1 MDCKIVILLEKILE
15 MIEKRDFELGK
26 PQDHAKL
33 EEWLNKKD
41 LYGDKV
47 KKSIVPALQKT
58 FLKLVHE

>member
-1 MDCKIVILLEKILE
+1 LG